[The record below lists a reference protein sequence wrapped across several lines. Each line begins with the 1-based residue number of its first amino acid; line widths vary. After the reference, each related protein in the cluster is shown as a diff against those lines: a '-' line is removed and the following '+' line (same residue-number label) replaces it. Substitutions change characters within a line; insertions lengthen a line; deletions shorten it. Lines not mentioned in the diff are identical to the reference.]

1 MKLAASLN
9 LLLIAAE
16 WLCIAQSD
24 VRNAM
29 RVTGNARTQYL
40 SYARDGAARFRSYTA
55 LWWNAI
61 QAPQLAA

>member
-24 VRNAM
+24 VRSALHL
-29 RVTGNARTQYL
+29 TGNARAQYL
-40 SYARDGAARFRSYTA
+40 SHARADASRFRSYTT

-61 QAPQLAA
+61 QAPELAA

>member
-24 VRNAM
+24 VRSALHL
-29 RVTGNARTQYL
+29 TGNSRAQYL
-40 SYARDGAARFRSYTA
+40 GHARADAARFHSYTA
-55 LWWNAI
+55 MWWRAV
-61 QAPQLAA
+61 QATRPAL